1 MEPRRSL
8 RYYGSQE
15 TLASMLHIEP
25 SPIDSEDDDQ
35 TLLEEDLAGSSST
48 ATSSSLNKSSTSSTL
63 GLSGSGHGAIYYCTT
78 SPSPFSSPFSSPFPL
93 CGLVGLK
100 EERGEEETIHYV

>member
-48 ATSSSLNKSSTSSTL
+48 ATSSSLNKSNTSSSL

-78 SPSPFSSPFSSPFPL
+78 SPSLSPICRL
-93 CGLVGLK
+93 VVGLK
-100 EERGEEETIHYV
+100 KKKGKGEEE